1 MDPAHA
7 RQPAS
12 QTPAAPRLAADRMLG
27 RLARWLRLA
36 GADVSFDPK
45 LGGGDLLRE
54 ARAQGRIVVTRDK
67 RLRTAPDVIWLES
80 NDLRGQMCEM
90 LARIPI
96 DTEKLA
102 FTRCSRCNT
111 PLRPV
116 SREIVA
122 RRVPPF
128 VYASQERFAQCDGC
142 GRVYW
147 AATHPDRILHQ
158 LRGLGVGRAKVE
170 D

>member
-1 MDPAHA
+1 MDPEQVSQSPA
-7 RQPAS
+7 RSPQ
-12 QTPAAPRLAADRMLG
+12 APRIAADRMLG

-36 GADVSFDPK
+36 GADVTFDSH
-45 LGGGDLLRE
+45 LGGGDLLRQ

-67 RLRTAPDVIWLES
+67 RLRTAPDVIWLDS
-80 NDLRGQMCEM
+80 NDVRGQMREV
-90 LARIPI
+90 LSRVPI
-96 DTEKLA
+96 DAETLA

-116 SREIVA
+116 SREIAV

-142 GRVYW
+142 GRIYW
-147 AATHPDRILHQ
+147 DATHPERMLGE
-158 LRGLGVGRAKVE
+158 LRAVARHAGGN
-170 D
+170 